1 MMGNINNIMSD
12 DSSELSDYKN
22 SDNIVIEIDN
32 YDPEKISDK
41 LLLKKYFTK
50 VMFNFHNSVL
60 LFET

>member
-32 YDPEKISDK
+32 YDTEKESIINYDPISI
-41 LLLKKYFTK
+41 
-50 VMFNFHNSVL
+50 SVAYH
-60 LFET
+60 F